1 MESRSNIDYV
11 NDLTL
16 IAVVGEFG
24 FGKVVGIAE
33 SMKIEDLNM
42 TEVAFS
48 ISKDYQGKRLGS
60 LFIKK
65 LAAATRANGISG
77 LLAYT
82 FPTNKAMISL
92 FKTLPYKV
100 KTQYEDGDVILSC
113 KFNELA

>member
-1 MESRSNIDYV
+1 VIGV
-11 NDLTL
+11 
-16 IAVVGEFG
+16 
-24 FGKVVGIAE
+24 AE

-48 ISKDYQGKRLGS
+48 ISEGHQGKKLGS
-60 LFIKK
+60 LFLKK
-65 LAAATRANGISG
+65 LAAAARANGISG

-82 FPTNKAMISL
+82 FPSNKAMISL

-100 KTQYEDGDVILSC
+100 KSRYEDGDVVLTC